1 MNTSRKKE
9 IGLAV
14 LVIAVGVAWLLNVW
28 NVIPGV
34 DWVWTGGL
42 GVIGIL
48 TLALAGLNQLTVIIG
63 PFIII
68 GLILSILRQTG
79 RLSTNV
85 EVPVLV
91 IVFGALLLCSY
102 LLRVPLPKYL
112 QLSGTNDQNKFA

>member
-48 TLALAGLNQLTVIIG
+48 TLALAGLEAVSKMSEG
-63 PFIII
+63 
-68 GLILSILRQTG
+68 
-79 RLSTNV
+79 
-85 EVPVLV
+85 
-91 IVFGALLLCSY
+91 
-102 LLRVPLPKYL
+102 
-112 QLSGTNDQNKFA
+112 